1 MRNLLFLLRF
11 YHSNRDEIC
20 FTNLALNSGHRI
32 SVYARTTSILLI
44 AIKKIVTHS
53 SHKRKTMDNDF
64 VIYCNLFISVR
75 TTLPVVPIKVYTG
88 LFTPS
93 SPRIRKGVLTS
104 GSYRR
109 ATKLCSRRPSHK
121 RSTISPICLAG
132 TRTNLSPFMD
142 YYPYA
147 TYLLPHFSDFHPA
160 SRPSS
165 LNPSAY

>member
-1 MRNLLFLLRF
+1 MHNLLFLLRF
-11 YHSNRDEIC
+11 YHSKQRRDLLYESRSEQRSSNFRLC
-20 FTNLALNSGHRI
+20 KNNVHSPHRH
-32 SVYARTTSILLI
+32 
-44 AIKKIVTHS
+44 KKIVTHS

-64 VIYCNLFISVR
+64 VIYCNLFIVIR
-75 TTLPVVPIKVYTG
+75 TTLPVVPIKVYTS
-88 LFTPS
+88 LFNPS

-147 TYLLPHFSDFHPA
+147 TYLLPHFPDFHPA